1 MSTRYV
7 NQPDGRLA
15 LFSSVCDDFTHYDLS
30 DEEALEY
37 GTEQWGRFTA
47 QQKIEAAR
55 ADKLRHGSGP
65 GDGLGRWRE
74 ALTAI
79 AAQHGMKGLQTTLAD
94 IGYSD
99 TEIPQSVHD
108 ILAQIAEDE
117 AAENA
122 AEAP

>member
-1 MSTRYV
+1 MPSRFV

-15 LFSSVCDDFTHYDLS
+15 VFSSVCDDFTHYDLS

-37 GTEQWGRFTA
+37 GTEQWGRLTA

-55 ADKLRHGSGP
+55 ADRLEHGAGP

-79 AAQHGMKGLQTTLAD
+79 AAQHGMEGLKSTLAD
-94 IGYSD
+94 IGYAD
-99 TEIPQSVHD
+99 TEIPQSVHR
-108 ILAQIAEDE
+108 ILAQIEEERAADE
-117 AAENA
+117 AE
-122 AEAP
+122 EA

>member
-1 MSTRYV
+1 MPSRFV

-15 LFSSVCDDFTHYDLS
+15 VFSSVCDDFTHYDLS

-47 QQKIEAAR
+47 ESKIGAAR
-55 ADKLRHGSGP
+55 ADRLEHGPGP

-79 AAQHGMKGLQTTLAD
+79 AAQHGMEGLKTTLAD

-99 TEIPQSVHD
+99 TEIPQSVHR
-108 ILAQIAEDE
+108 ILAQIEVERAGEEAEE
-117 AAENA
+117 A
-122 AEAP
+122 